1 MSYWQGVEKDRCR
14 HSSSRS
20 HECYRQ
26 KIGVWKRPISFH
38 VVMVWKEV
46 FGNDHCEVEFREG
59 CARLPDSAI
68 RIWYQPMSTRLI
80 TARTVGSADIEKWL
94 NYTWH
99 MHAGCESGQSLQHMQ
114 DMGWSNHLQL
124 AENSYDATME
134 FSFSELLRCLLHSSL
149 TFIFAIYKGSTDRSA
164 SSAAVLHSIF
174 PLTCTFPLLSS
185 KRNSQD
191 SQPCAPG
198 HTTTRYGPSAKR
210 STMPKRKAEQ
220 EGWQDNEKHI
230 RDLYITENLTLDK
243 VMDAMRKRGFDKT
256 YTPTLSPVG
265 SPVGSP
271 INIRIVG
278 HSTRNSS
285 EHGTS
290 PRKSKPRTG
299 KTLAGK

>member
-1 MSYWQGVEKDRCR
+1 LSKLCG
-14 HSSSRS
+14 
-20 HECYRQ
+20 
-26 KIGVWKRPISFH
+26 
-38 VVMVWKEV
+38 
-46 FGNDHCEVEFREG
+46 
-59 CARLPDSAI
+59 
-68 RIWYQPMSTRLI
+68 
-80 TARTVGSADIEKWL
+80 
-94 NYTWH
+94 
-99 MHAGCESGQSLQHMQ
+99 
-114 DMGWSNHLQL
+114 
-124 AENSYDATME
+124 
-134 FSFSELLRCLLHSSL
+134 CLLHSLL
-149 TFIFAIYKGSTDRSA
+149 TLKFSIHKACRRTDPHRLLRFSIQYPRGP
-164 SSAAVLHSIF
+164 VPFLH
-174 PLTCTFPLLSS
+174 PSS
-185 KRNSQD
+185 KTNSQD

-265 SPVGSP
+265 SP

-285 EHGTS
+285 EQGTS